1 MKSVL
6 GMVLVLFALVTLQ
19 APAFSAQA
27 TKVGVVDLQEF
38 QKNSRAYQKI
48 TADIQKNVE
57 TLQRKLEEE
66 KRALMKL
73 EDEFQKQSMMLNLDA
88 QEDKRRELEKK
99 RRYYKYLQE
108 DFTQELK
115 SIEVDTVKKIMSE
128 LEVIVK
134 EIGEK
139 EGYTLILEKRA
150 LGLIYYD
157 KAIDITDRLTKA
169 YDKVKQ

>member
-1 MKSVL
+1 MKNVL
-6 GMVLVLFALVTLQ
+6 SLILASFVFVSFQ
-19 APAFSAQA
+19 ATAFSAQA
-27 TKVGVVDLQEF
+27 AKVGVVDLQEF
-38 QKNSRAYQKI
+38 QKQSKAYQKI
-48 TADIQKNVE
+48 RADIQKNVKAME
-57 TLQRKLEEE
+57 AKLEEE
-66 KRALMKL
+66 NRSLMKL

-99 RRYYKYLQE
+99 RRYYKYLHE
-108 DFTQELK
+108 DLSQELK
-115 SIEVDTVKKIMSE
+115 SIEVDTVKKIMGE

-157 KAIDITDRLTKA
+157 KAIDITDRLIKA